1 MYTGAPAKNKVDDEN
16 VHQND
21 KGNSCCFASTS
32 SLSTPHN
39 VISSTSQNNTTFE
52 TMLNIQIKYV
62 DVSNGCND
70 GGTENNNSDTTNY
83 DGNDLVASNGDR
95 GVATQTETTTM
106 SMKITQHDS
115 VSQPFTSE
123 CMSIDHVSIQI
134 QHNVGLP
141 LCVSPDAMNKI
152 IECVVDEFQDH
163 QANFYGKHLKL
174 LKDGNVDAA
183 GFTGM
188 DMNALVVVPLN
199 IKKNSNVQ
207 IELHCEHNWNQ
218 TKQMNN
224 YKNFF
229 ELEFNHEEIIEVKR
243 KVNELLQMFSE
254 KDDQAMD
261 ILTIGSKIYKVLLTE
276 NCYDL
281 QLDNSASSKKRA
293 VLCDIIQDEINNY
306 NKTKYVDPWYNQKSE
321 PLVGGFQTVP
331 TCTGTGT
338 TGTQRA
344 AHLAA
349 GTLDGTSKLVVKDED
364 EDNSFCGCD

>member
-16 VHQND
+16 VLQND

-32 SLSTPHN
+32 SLSIPHN
-39 VISSTSQNNTTFE
+39 VISSTSQNNTTFG

-115 VSQPFTSE
+115 VGQPFTSE

-254 KDDQAMD
+254 KDDQAME

-331 TCTGTGT
+331 TGTGT

-349 GTLDGTSKLVVKDED
+349 GTLDGTSKLVHVVKDED